1 MYHTHTHKYRHK
13 DQNMHNFSHFLTEK
27 KYSLT
32 HNGGIVSQWGI
43 IVGLTKLLSNFN
55 VNECM
60 KKKLELTRNQD
71 N

>member
-1 MYHTHTHKYRHK
+1 
-13 DQNMHNFSHFLTEK
+13 MHNFSHFLTEKK

-60 KKKLELTRNQD
+60 EKNW